1 VPRLRRPPRSRP
13 PAPSPGEGP
22 EGLDLRDVPGGIG
35 LRVRVQPR
43 SSRDAVGGA
52 REGALLV
59 RLTAPPVEGAANAA
73 LARLLGRTLGVPP
86 SAVRIVGGATGRAK
100 RVAIAGV
107 DLATARERLG
117 GLAAGRSRSGSS
129 GRRSDR

>member
-1 VPRLRRPPRSRP
+1 V
-13 PAPSPGEGP
+13 
-22 EGLDLRDVPGGIG
+22 GLDLRETPEGIS

-73 LARLLGRTLGVPP
+73 LTRLLGQVLGVPP

-100 RVAIAGV
+100 RVAVAGI

-117 GLAAGRSRSGSS
+117 ALEAGTGHPGAPRT
-129 GRRSDR
+129 